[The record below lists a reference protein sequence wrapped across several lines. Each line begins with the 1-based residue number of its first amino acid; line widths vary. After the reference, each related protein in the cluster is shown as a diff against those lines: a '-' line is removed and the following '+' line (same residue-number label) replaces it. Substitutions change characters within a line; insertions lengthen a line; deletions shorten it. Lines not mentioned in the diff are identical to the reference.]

1 MQMIPL
7 TAAVR
12 DPKAKPRA
20 LRRGN
25 QVPCV
30 VYGHKA
36 QMTVQCGASALHA
49 AFVKAGE
56 STLVELEVGGKKIPV
71 LFKHVD
77 FDPVS
82 DREIHAD
89 FYAVNMEK
97 EIETIVPVHFAGEAP
112 AVKTLGG
119 VFVIVHDHVKVRC
132 LPKDLP
138 HSITVSVAGLEAF
151 HASVAVKDLATPSGV
166 RIMDGAE
173 TVLGTVQEPR
183 KEEEIVVAAPT
194 PVEGEAAA
202 APAAGVEGTEGAPAS
217 ADAAA
222 GKPAAEV
229 QSKEKAEKSAKEGKA
244 KK

>member
-7 TAAVR
+7 SAAAR
-12 DPKAKPRA
+12 DTKANPKA
-20 LRRGN
+20 LRREN

-30 VYGHKA
+30 VYGNK
-36 QMTVQCGASALHA
+36 QQLTLQCPAKELHN

-56 STLVELEVGGKKIPV
+56 STLVELAIGDKKIPV

-89 FYAVNMEK
+89 FYAVDMK
-97 EIETIVPVHFAGEAP
+97 AEIETMVPVRFEGEAP

-132 LPKDLP
+132 LPADLP
-138 HSITVSVAGLEAF
+138 HSITVSVSGLEAF
-151 HASVAVKDLATPSGV
+151 HASVGVKHLQIPKGV
-166 RIMDGAE
+166 KVIDGVE
-173 TVLGTVQEPR
+173 TVLGTIQEPR
-183 KEEEIVVAAPT
+183 AIEEIVIAAPVAA
-194 PVEGEAAA
+194 EGDAAAAAIPGAEGAPGADGA
-202 APAAGVEGTEGAPAS
+202 APAAG
-217 ADAAA
+217 
-222 GKPAAEV
+222 AEA
-229 QSKEKAEKSAKEGKA
+229 QSKEKAAKETKA